1 MKYILPKCSVQEH
14 KSLSMVNSAVRNIVT
29 NYNANQV
36 IGGPGLEKAEKG
48 EGEFRTFLSQNP
60 VKPSGFRILRQRIT
74 GSKNKDFKEKYSP
87 LLTWVERVFVL

>member
-1 MKYILPKCSVQEH
+1 MRLDQLHPYIWMKYILPKCSVQEH

-48 EGEFRTFLSQNP
+48 EGEFYFMMAS
-60 VKPSGFRILRQRIT
+60 F
-74 GSKNKDFKEKYSP
+74 EKCYYP
-87 LLTWVERVFVL
+87 F